1 MANGLVSLWHEM
13 SFAARVFRVLI
24 ASPFDVTDERDIAVK
39 TIQEWN
45 DLHSAGR
52 QVVLLP
58 LRWETHSAPEYGV
71 RPQEIINR
79 QVVDYSD
86 LLIGIFWTRIGSPTG
101 ADSGTLEEIERVAST
116 GKTVMLYFSQIRQDP
131 EQIELAQLQKLREFK
146 KKTFPKALVEHY
158 TSQIEFR
165 DKLAKQLEIQ
175 VRTLIAE
182 ESQDEDQLRSSPIT
196 DIQLTF
202 ADPKTGVTVGTVL
215 DLQSVAL
222 ELKDFDKLPDYES
235 YEEKSKRTN
244 SEGILG
250 LAGPVNKDYYRK
262 TALYLQRQNFYRPVR
277 FWLKNTGGVGA
288 RDVYVDFRIDAEAPD
303 FRMSS
308 IGDAQPS
315 PPSEGGYTFWTTPA
329 GLPEA
334 NIERVGDYWRASVEL
349 RALQPQREVSP
360 PVLFVVEAAKSGTAT
375 ITARIYA
382 DTLSQPITRKL
393 TVNLNVSR
401 ASKLA
406 TDLVS
411 ETNATAN
418 LITAQARQRQYL
430 IGS

>member
-165 DKLAKQLEIQ
+165 DKLVKA
-175 VRTLIAE
+175 
-182 ESQDEDQLRSSPIT
+182 
-196 DIQLTF
+196 
-202 ADPKTGVTVGTVL
+202 VGN
-215 DLQSVAL
+215 
-222 ELKDFDKLPDYES
+222 P
-235 YEEKSKRTN
+235 
-244 SEGILG
+244 
-250 LAGPVNKDYYRK
+250 
-262 TALYLQRQNFYRPVR
+262 
-277 FWLKNTGGVGA
+277 
-288 RDVYVDFRIDAEAPD
+288 
-303 FRMSS
+303 
-308 IGDAQPS
+308 
-315 PPSEGGYTFWTTPA
+315 
-329 GLPEA
+329 
-334 NIERVGDYWRASVEL
+334 
-349 RALQPQREVSP
+349 
-360 PVLFVVEAAKSGTAT
+360 
-375 ITARIYA
+375 
-382 DTLSQPITRKL
+382 
-393 TVNLNVSR
+393 
-401 ASKLA
+401 
-406 TDLVS
+406 
-411 ETNATAN
+411 
-418 LITAQARQRQYL
+418 
-430 IGS
+430 GSHINC